1 MYQKGRQTVNKR
13 FLVTV
18 ACVVLLLS
26 SCAVGSRRVV
36 TSDRSVS
43 GFDRVV
49 FEGLGELT
57 ITQGDRESLTIEA
70 ESNVMSRITTEV
82 RGGTLYIDWRA
93 GVFGFSVVPTK
104 PLRYD
109 LTMKDVRVLSLTGL
123 GSLAAGEISTDRL
136 DVGINGGGRVVIR
149 SLRAA
154 DLDLGLTGLGQ
165 VEVGGAVDRQS
176 IVVTGGGEYD
186 GSDLESGVAAVT
198 ITGLGKA
205 TVWATESLDVELPGA
220 GVVEYYGE
228 PTVTQNV
235 SGLGS
240 VRSLGPR

>member
-1 MYQKGRQTVNKR
+1 VDKR
-13 FLVTV
+13 FLLAV

-36 TSDRSVS
+36 TSERSVS

-57 ITQGDRESLTIEA
+57 ITQDDRESLTIEA

-82 RGGTLYIDWRA
+82 RGDTLYIGWRA
-93 GVFGFSVVPTK
+93 GVFGLSVVPTK

-109 LTMKDVRVLSLTGL
+109 LTMKDVRALELTGL

-136 DVGINGGGRVVIR
+136 AVTMGGGGRVVIR

-154 DLDLGLTGLGQ
+154 DLDLTLTGLGQ
-165 VEVGGAVDRQS
+165 VEVGGAVGRQS
-176 IVVTGGGEYD
+176 ILVTGGGEYD

-198 ITGLGKA
+198 LTGVGKA
-205 TVWATESLDVELPGA
+205 TVWATESLDVKLTGA
-220 GVVEYYGE
+220 GTVEYYGE
-228 PTVTQNV
+228 PRVTQNV
-235 SGLGS
+235 SGFGR
-240 VRSLGPR
+240 VRSLGAR